1 MCICVYMHAD
11 IDYEVSFGPFATTL
25 VNLRVIVLSEISQTL
40 NVYSIL
46 HTCGSKMMSIS
57 KDKH

>member
-1 MCICVYMHAD
+1 MHAD
-11 IDYEVSFGPFATTL
+11 KYYEVSFSPFATTQ

-46 HTCGSKMMSIS
+46 HTCGI
-57 KDKH
+57 